1 MTIII
6 ISLIAIVAVI
16 VIGTKTKTNI
26 GLWAITAA
34 YIIGVFVLGESPRGL
49 VGVFPTRL
57 FLLLFSVTLF
67 YSFAVLNG
75 TLEKVADKVVYSVR
89 NIPWAIP
96 IVLYILSF
104 IMAGI
109 GAGDG
114 ATVMMI
120 PIGLTIAKVTGMN
133 NILAAVSCVSGISAG
148 GFTPISTAGIFL
160 RELIMNFGGHSEA
173 EAHNFGNHA
182 LFQITLLYT
191 IIFIIAYIVF
201 KGYKIKAPELS
212 KPEPFNKKQRINLA
226 VIIGFVVLLVA
237 APLAGLLGHGNP
249 VAVKFSRGV
258 YLIWIAFIG
267 VVLLSLFKVGDEKE
281 AFKKVPLSALTTLCG
296 MGTLIGIVSKTGAI
310 EMVSN
315 WLSTSVPTGIIPM
328 MLALFAGIMSLF
340 VSGFVVNTT
349 FLALVPALA
358 IAGGFNPGIAF
369 AAVAVGSMA
378 TAVSP
383 FSGSGGL
390 VVASVDDDGHRKTI
404 FNFLLGWPFINIALY
419 LVMIAIGI
427 Y

>member
-16 VIGTKTKTNI
+16 ALGAKTKTNI
-26 GLWAITAA
+26 GLWAIAAA

-75 TLEKVADKVVYSVR
+75 TLGKVADKVVYAVR
-89 NIPWAIP
+89 NMPWAIP
-96 IVLYILSF
+96 IVLFILSF
-104 IMAGI
+104 IMAAI

-120 PIGLTIAKVTGMN
+120 PIGLSIAKVTGMN

-148 GFTPISTAGIFL
+148 GFSPISTAGIFL
-160 RELIMNFGGHSEA
+160 REMAMTAGGHSIDEV
-173 EAHNFGNHA
+173 NSYGNHA
-182 LFQITLLYT
+182 FFQITLLFT
-191 IIFIIAYIVF
+191 IIFIAAYILF
-201 KGYKIKAPELS
+201 KGYKIEAPVLE
-212 KPEPFNKKQRINLA
+212 KPEPFEPKQKANLA
-226 VIIGFVVLLVA
+226 VIIGFVLVLVA
-237 APLAGLLGHGNP
+237 APLVGLIFPNSP
-249 VAVKFSRGV
+249 AAAKIARGV
-258 YLIWIAFIG
+258 YLVWIAFIG
-267 VVLLSLFKVGDEKE
+267 TVVLSVLKVGDEKA
-281 AFKKVPLSALTTLCG
+281 AFKRVPLSALTTLCG

-310 EMVSN
+310 EMVST
-315 WLSTSVPTGIIPM
+315 WLGESVPVAIVPI
-328 MLALFAGIMSLF
+328 MLALIAGVMSLF

-349 FLALVPALA
+349 FFALVPALA
-358 IAGGFNPGIAF
+358 IAGGFVPGIGY
-369 AAVAVGSMA
+369 AAVAVGAMA

-404 FNFLLGWPFINIALY
+404 FNFLLGWPFINLALY
-419 LVMIAIGI
+419 LIMVAIGI